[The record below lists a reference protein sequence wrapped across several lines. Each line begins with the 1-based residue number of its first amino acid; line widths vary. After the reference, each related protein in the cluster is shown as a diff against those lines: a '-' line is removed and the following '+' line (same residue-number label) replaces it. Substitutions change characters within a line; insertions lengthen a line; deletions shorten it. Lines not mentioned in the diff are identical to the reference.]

1 MYRDIIERLNPK
13 PTFNLKWYKDEDRY
27 SDGDVEDVIIR
38 LIAENEPEDYVEV
51 VYNNFSWATYYH
63 LSRTR
68 KNLLNWYPFDADASV
83 LEIGCGLGAI
93 TATLC
98 EKCRD
103 VTAVELSK
111 RRATAT
117 LLRCREKENLE
128 IIVGNLNDIE
138 FEKKFDYITLIGV
151 LEYQGSYTEG
161 ADPYADFLK
170 KIKHLLKPQGK
181 LLIAIENQY
190 GLKYWCGARED
201 HTGRPFDGLNQYVNN
216 QGKVRTF
223 SKNELERL
231 VKRSG
236 YKNTFFYYPMPDYKL
251 PTVVYS
257 QEYLPNEPTLQNA
270 RFYYVPDKKTLIAS
284 EAAVYP
290 DIIANGVFDFFAN
303 SFLVECSD
311 SERLGEYSFAKLCS
325 ERYEEYRIGTRMKT
339 DQSSVEKFSLSG
351 DNAYRHLC
359 QAMQNEQQLKERGLN
374 VWESKV
380 ENGVLVSEFS
390 TEQVFEA
397 YLYQC
402 AVENGK
408 EKVFELLGQYLEE
421 IKLSSPECSWE
432 DNIMYTFGDEF
443 VRDAERYGAIIKTGY
458 LDMIFRNCFWI
469 RGQRY
474 WFDQEWILENVPVK
488 FIFYRAIVSFYSD
501 YPKVNEIIP
510 VTELAERYGLL
521 PIWEDLRKLNA
532 MFNGVVLEEK
542 YMQEDSFYR

>member
-1 MYRDIIERLNPK
+1 MYRDIIDRLNPK

-38 LIAENEPEDYVEV
+38 LIAESEPEDYVEAI
-51 VYNNFSWATYYH
+51 YNNFSWATYYH
-63 LSRTR
+63 LTRTR
-68 KNLLNWYPFDADASV
+68 KNLLNWYPFDAKASV

-98 EKCRD
+98 DKCRD

-117 LLRCREKENLE
+117 LLRCREKDNLE

-161 ADPYADFLK
+161 TDPYADFLK
-170 KIKHLLKPQGK
+170 KIKCLLKPEGK

-223 SKNELERL
+223 SKKELELL

-257 QEYLPNEPTLQNA
+257 QEYLPNDPTLQNT
-270 RFYYVPDKKTLIAS
+270 RFYYVPDKKTLVAS

-290 DIIANGVFDFFAN
+290 DIIANGVFEFFAN

-311 SERLGEYSFAKLCS
+311 SDKLGEYSFAKLCS
-325 ERYEEYRIGTRMKT
+325 ERYGEYRIGTRIK
-339 DQSSVEKFSLSG
+339 SGKGSVEKFSLSTE
-351 DNAYRHLC
+351 DACRHLC
-359 QAMQNEQQLKERGLN
+359 QTAQNEQQLKERGLKT
-374 VWESKV
+374 WGSKV
-380 ENGVLVSEFS
+380 ENGVLVSKFS
-390 TEQVFEA
+390 TEQLFEE

-402 AVENGK
+402 AIEQGK
-408 EKVFELLGQYLEE
+408 EQVFKLLDQYLEE
-421 IKLSSPECSWE
+421 IKQSSPECPWE
-432 DNIMYTFGDEF
+432 DNIMYTFGEGF
-443 VRDAERYGAIIKTGY
+443 VRDEKRYGTIIQTGY

-469 RGQRY
+469 DGQRY

-488 FIFYRAIVSFYSD
+488 FVFYRAIISFYSD
-501 YPKVNEIIP
+501 YQKMNEVIP
-510 VTELAERYGLL
+510 LTEIAERYGLL

-542 YMQEDSFYR
+542 YMQEDSVYR